1 MTSKSGRIISVLRAF
16 RQERGTPEKSLGASR
31 YASTPAMDRPPMP
44 LFWIA
49 VQILIIICVLISAVI
64 VIVKL

>member
-1 MTSKSGRIISVLRAF
+1 LRQDRGLRENRRSVGRYPSN
-16 RQERGTPEKSLGASR
+16 
-31 YASTPAMDRPPMP
+31 PAMDRQPIPP
-44 LFWIA
+44 FWIA